1 MARYLGCGIG
11 VRVKGGIAAHSKP
24 NRIAPQTGAIMPV
37 SPLDYRYGRDA
48 IKAIWSQDGR
58 HARQLE
64 VERALIWAHNQL
76 GRVSDEHYATVASIS
91 NPEKVTAERVD
102 EIERETR
109 HDIMALTKAMAEAA
123 GEAGWCIHLGA
134 TSNDIVDTAVGLQIK
149 DSVQIH
155 REILVTLIGTL
166 ANLAERE
173 RDTVMLGRTHG
184 QAAVPITF
192 GLKIAVFL
200 DEFRRHLVRLDEIH
214 DRICVGKFL
223 GAVGTGAA
231 QGENARELQRLILT
245 HLELSVPMVTTQV
258 VGRDRYIEWVSWMA
272 NVATSVEKLL
282 QEIRNLQRSEI
293 AEVGEWFDT
302 EKQVGSST
310 MAHKRNPITAENA
323 CGLARIVRSFIVPSY
338 ENALLWHERD
348 LANSSAERFTLSHA
362 AILLDDVMAKCD
374 RVMAKCVVDTKNML
388 ANIERQNGLVMA
400 EKVMIELVDGGIP
413 RDEAHEILRTA
424 SMNCISQ
431 GIHLREICANLEDI
445 TSRFTGEQ
453 IEAMFNPANHIGV
466 SGELV
471 DEAVAL
477 ARSEISSD

>member
-1 MARYLGCGIG
+1 MGF
-11 VRVKGGIAAHSKP
+11 KAAPSKP
-24 NRIAPQTGAIMPV
+24 APLAPQLGRSMPV
-37 SPLDYRYGRDA
+37 SPLDYRYGREP
-48 IKAIWSQDGR
+48 IKMVWSQQGR
-58 HARQLE
+58 HTRQLE

-76 GRVSDEHYATVASIS
+76 GRVSAEDYAAVAAIA
-91 NPEKVTAERVD
+91 NPESVTVERVD
-102 EIERETR
+102 EIESETR

-149 DSVQIH
+149 DSLEIH
-155 REILVTLIGTL
+155 REILSTLIGTL
-166 ANLAERE
+166 ADLAERE

-200 DEFRRHLVRLDEIH
+200 DEFRRHLERLDEI
-214 DRICVGKFL
+214 RSRVCVGKFL

-231 QGENARELQRLILT
+231 QGKDARELQRLILSN
-245 HLELSVPMVTTQV
+245 LELSVPLVTTQV

-293 AEVGEWFDT
+293 AEVGEWFDA

-323 CGLARIVRSFIVPSY
+323 CGLARIVRSFIIPSY

-348 LANSSAERFTLSHA
+348 LANSSAERFTLSHS
-362 AILLDDVMAKCD
+362 AILLDDVLAKCD
-374 RVMAKCVVDTKNML
+374 RVMGKCVVDSDNMH

-400 EKVMIELVDGGIP
+400 EKVMIELVDAGIP
-413 RDEAHEILRTA
+413 RDHAHEILRSA
-424 SMNCISQ
+424 SMTCISD
-431 GIHLREICANLEDI
+431 GKHLREVCGEINEI
-445 TSRFTGEQ
+445 TSRFDNIQ
-453 IEAMFNPANHIGV
+453 LDAMFDPSNHIGL
-466 SGELV
+466 SAELV
-471 DEAVAL
+471 NEAVAT
-477 ARSEISSD
+477 ARKHL